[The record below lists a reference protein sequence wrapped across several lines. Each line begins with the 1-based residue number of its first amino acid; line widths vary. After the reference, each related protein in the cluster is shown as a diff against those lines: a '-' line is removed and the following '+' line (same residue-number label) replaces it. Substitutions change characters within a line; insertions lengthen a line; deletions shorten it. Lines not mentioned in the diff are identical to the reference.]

1 VIEEEPHALEAAEA
15 RTSPQVGGSCT
26 GTGLSD
32 DDVIAS
38 LVADASER
46 DLAALLHEF
55 PRDSA
60 FVLAIY
66 AQFLERGSTWSEP
79 LRAQL
84 ADALARC
91 RLPDEADIVRDS

>member
-1 VIEEEPHALEAAEA
+1 MPSKQPKRQSRPRLVDPAPEPD
-15 RTSPQVGGSCT
+15 
-26 GTGLSD
+26 LSD

-46 DLAALLHEF
+46 DLAAVLHEF
-55 PRDSA
+55 PRDST

-66 AQFLERGSTWSEP
+66 TQFLERGSTWSES
-79 LRAQL
+79 LRAQF

-91 RLPDEADIVRDS
+91 RLHEEADVVRDA

>member
-1 VIEEEPHALEAAEA
+1 VTPAPEPE
-15 RTSPQVGGSCT
+15 
-26 GTGLSD
+26 LSD

-38 LVADASER
+38 LLADASER

-55 PRDSA
+55 PRDST
-60 FVLAIY
+60 FVVAIY
-66 AQFLERGSTWSEP
+66 AQFLEHGSTWPQP

-91 RLPDEADIVRDS
+91 RLHEEADTVRDA

>member
-1 VIEEEPHALEAAEA
+1 MPSKQPKRAHHLRSVAPAPEPE
-15 RTSPQVGGSCT
+15 
-26 GTGLSD
+26 LSD
-32 DDVIAS
+32 DEVIAS

-55 PRDSA
+55 PRDPH

-66 AQFLERGSTWSEP
+66 EQFLSRGSTWPGP
-79 LRAQL
+79 LKGQL

-91 RLPDEADIVRDS
+91 RLHDEADVVRDG

>member
-1 VIEEEPHALEAAEA
+1 MPSKQPKRQRTPKRVDSAPEPD
-15 RTSPQVGGSCT
+15 
-26 GTGLSD
+26 LSD
-32 DDVIAS
+32 DDLIAS
-38 LVADASER
+38 LVAEASER

-66 AQFLERGSTWSEP
+66 AQFLERGSPWSEP

-91 RLPDEADIVRDS
+91 RLHDEADVVRNA

>member
-1 VIEEEPHALEAAEA
+1 MPSKEPKHRRPMKLVERVPE
-15 RTSPQVGGSCT
+15 PD
-26 GTGLSD
+26 LSD
-32 DDVIAS
+32 DEIIAS

-46 DLAALLHEF
+46 DLTALLNEF

-66 AQFLERGSTWSEP
+66 AQFLERGSAWSGP
-79 LRAQL
+79 LKGQL

-91 RLPDEADIVRDS
+91 RLHDEADVVRDG

>member
-1 VIEEEPHALEAAEA
+1 MPSKQPKRARHLRSVAPAPEPD
-15 RTSPQVGGSCT
+15 
-26 GTGLSD
+26 LSD
-32 DDVIAS
+32 EDVIVS

-46 DLAALLHEF
+46 DLAALLHDF

-66 AQFLERGSTWSEP
+66 TQFSTRGSMWSGA
-79 LRAQL
+79 LKGQL

-91 RLPDEADIVRDS
+91 RLHDEADIVRDS

>member
-1 VIEEEPHALEAAEA
+1 MPSQRPKHQRSMKRVDRQPEPD
-15 RTSPQVGGSCT
+15 
-26 GTGLSD
+26 LSD
-32 DDVIAS
+32 DDVIGS

-55 PRDSA
+55 PRDSQ

-66 AQFLERGSTWSEP
+66 EQFLARRSTWPGP
-79 LRAQL
+79 LNGQL

-91 RLPDEADIVRDS
+91 RLHDEAAVVRDA

>member
-1 VIEEEPHALEAAEA
+1 MPSKHPKRA
-15 RTSPQVGGSCT
+15 RHLRSVTPAPELD
-26 GTGLSD
+26 LSD
-32 DDVIAS
+32 DEVIAS

-46 DLAALLHEF
+46 DLTALLNEF

-66 AQFLERGSTWSEP
+66 AQFLERGSTWSGP
-79 LRAQL
+79 LKGQV

-91 RLPDEADIVRDS
+91 RLHDEADIVRDS

>member
-1 VIEEEPHALEAAEA
+1 MPSKQPKRERHLRSVAPAPELD
-15 RTSPQVGGSCT
+15 
-26 GTGLSD
+26 LSD

-91 RLPDEADIVRDS
+91 RLHDEADIVRDS

>member
-1 VIEEEPHALEAAEA
+1 
-15 RTSPQVGGSCT
+15 
-26 GTGLSD
+26 LSD

-46 DLAALLHEF
+46 DLAAILHEF

-66 AQFLERGSTWSEP
+66 AQFLERGSTWSQP

-91 RLPDEADIVRDS
+91 RLHDEAAVVRDA

>member
-1 VIEEEPHALEAAEA
+1 MPSKQPKRARHLRSVAPAPEPE
-15 RTSPQVGGSCT
+15 
-26 GTGLSD
+26 LSD

-46 DLAALLHEF
+46 DLAALLNEF
-55 PRDSA
+55 PRDTQ

-66 AQFLERGSTWSEP
+66 TQFLARGSTWSGT
-79 LRAQL
+79 LKGQL

-91 RLPDEADIVRDS
+91 RLHDEADIVRDA

>member
-1 VIEEEPHALEAAEA
+1 MPSKQPKRRLKPRRIECVAEPE
-15 RTSPQVGGSCT
+15 VN
-26 GTGLSD
+26 D
-32 DDVIAS
+32 DDIIAS
-38 LVADASER
+38 LVVDTSAR
-46 DLAALLHEF
+46 DLAALLHQF

-66 AQFLERGSTWSEP
+66 TRCLARISTWPQP

-91 RLPDEADIVRDS
+91 RLHEEADIVRDS

>member
-1 VIEEEPHALEAAEA
+1 M
-15 RTSPQVGGSCT
+15 
-26 GTGLSD
+26 SD
-32 DDVIAS
+32 DEVIAS

-55 PRDSA
+55 PRDGQ

-66 AQFLERGSTWSEP
+66 AQFLERGSTWSQS
-79 LRAQL
+79 LRSQL

-91 RLPDEADIVRDS
+91 RLHEEADVVRDA